1 MFFDSFILLPLSL
14 RSRALAAGKLFSIIK
29 QEVTIRQPKITKGND
44 RSLL

>member
-1 MFFDSFILLPLSL
+1 MFFDSFILLPLLL